1 MDIATCVNE
10 LDAST
15 IQDVK
20 KFKIQ
25 YIQVHTINVYSE
37 FRKSKKIVWI
47 HTLVFGNCFER
58 SVSWQQ
64 VCLNK

>member
-15 IQDVK
+15 IQYVK
-20 KFKIQ
+20 KFKIP

-37 FRKSKKIVWI
+37 FRKSKKIV
-47 HTLVFGNCFER
+47 
-58 SVSWQQ
+58 
-64 VCLNK
+64 

>member
-20 KFKIQ
+20 KIQ
-25 YIQVHTINVYSE
+25 NTIYPGTYNKCIFIIQKMEKESLNTYSGIWKL
-37 FRKSKKIVWI
+37 F
-47 HTLVFGNCFER
+47 
-58 SVSWQQ
+58 
-64 VCLNK
+64 

>member
-20 KFKIQ
+20 KFKVQ

-37 FRKSKKIVWI
+37 FRKWKKRV
-47 HTLVFGNCFER
+47 
-58 SVSWQQ
+58 
-64 VCLNK
+64 

>member
-1 MDIATCVNE
+1 MDIATCVNK

-37 FRKSKKIVWI
+37 FRNGKRE
-47 HTLVFGNCFER
+47 FEYILWYLET
-58 SVSWQQ
+58 VLKDLWGD
-64 VCLNK
+64 NKFV

>member
-20 KFKIQ
+20 KIQNTIYPGTYNICNIQNSENGKREFK
-25 YIQVHTINVYSE
+25 YILWYLETVLKDLWVD
-37 FRKSKKIVWI
+37 
-47 HTLVFGNCFER
+47 
-58 SVSWQQ
+58 
-64 VCLNK
+64 NKFV

>member
-25 YIQVHTINVYSE
+25 YIQVHTINVIFRIQKMEKESLNTYSGIWKL
-37 FRKSKKIVWI
+37 F
-47 HTLVFGNCFER
+47 
-58 SVSWQQ
+58 
-64 VCLNK
+64 